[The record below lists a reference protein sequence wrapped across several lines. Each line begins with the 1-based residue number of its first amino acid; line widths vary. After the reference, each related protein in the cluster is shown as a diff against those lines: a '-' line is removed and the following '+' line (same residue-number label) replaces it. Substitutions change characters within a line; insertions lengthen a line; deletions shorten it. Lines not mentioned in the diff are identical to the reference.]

1 MNSTFKN
8 YSGITWLLVGIT
20 LGSVCGIVFGKQAEI
35 LKPIGDIFLNLLFVA
50 VIPLVFFVISSAI
63 ANIEGG
69 QKLNRILTIMS
80 LVFLGTLILAALLT
94 ITAVS
99 LFPVHQ
105 EVAKTAPPMLEEAN
119 GKLSGDA
126 ITQLFTTGEFYLLLS
141 RKNMLALIIIAILV
155 GFGTLKSGHQGLPF
169 KNFLNSANEVFKN
182 VFIIIMKA
190 GPVGLGAYFA
200 YQVAVF
206 GPELF
211 GTYAHILGIGY
222 GVSIFYYIVFFS
234 LYAFIAGGVKGIRR
248 YWQNNIVPSVT
259 AVATC
264 SSIATLPAN
273 LEAAKKM
280 GINDTIAGI
289 TIPLGATLHKDGSS
303 VSSILKMTVVF
314 AMFGKSFNSAEVI
327 LLALAITVLVSI
339 VEGGIPNGGYIGEL
353 LFISAYG
360 FPPEALPPAIIIGTL
375 IDPVATLLN
384 ATGDT
389 AAVMVINRF
398 TSRSGHI
405 DSDSAQAISLSDS
418 HLRNNDHQANLT
430 PEVLLKKQKRQ

>member
-20 LGSVCGIVFGKQAEI
+20 LGSICGIVFGKQAEI

-69 QKLNRILTIMS
+69 QRLNRILTIMS
-80 LVFLGTLILAALLT
+80 LIFLGTLVLAALLT

-105 EVAKTAPPMLEEAN
+105 AFAKTAMPMLEETN
-119 GKLSGDA
+119 GKLNGDA

-155 GFGTLKSGHQGLPF
+155 GFGTLKSGQQGMPF
-169 KNFLNSANEVFKN
+169 RSFLNSANEVFKN

-222 GVSIFYYIVFFS
+222 GVSIFYYIAFFS
-234 LYAFIAGGVKGIRR
+234 LYAFIAGGIKGIRR

-273 LEAAKKM
+273 LAAAKKM
-280 GINDTIAGI
+280 GINEVIAGI

-303 VSSILKMTVVF
+303 ISSILKMTVVF

-327 LLALAITVLVSI
+327 LLALGITVLVSV

-389 AAVMVINRF
+389 AAAMVINRF
-398 TSRSGHI
+398 
-405 DSDSAQAISLSDS
+405 AQGKS
-418 HLRNNDHQANLT
+418 QPT
-430 PEVLLKKQKRQ
+430 TTE